1 MDYKY
6 RLNETMGKSWKIKLM
21 INDIF
26 NTARKNHFTLYSG
39 VREFEI
45 QKLSNTRSVE
55 CTLRYNYYMQHSVL
69 IKTATIYN
77 YNFQNYNY
85 KIIFF
90 NKNFFVP

>member
-45 QKLSNTRSVE
+45 QTLSHTRSVE
-55 CTLRYNYYMQHSVL
+55 CTLRYSFNT
-69 IKTATIYN
+69 IKSK
-77 YNFQNYNY
+77 Y
-85 KIIFF
+85 KGKGAG
-90 NKNFFVP
+90 NKEKDRL

>member
-6 RLNETMGKSWKIKLM
+6 RFNETMGKSWKIKLM

-45 QKLSNTRSVE
+45 
-55 CTLRYNYYMQHSVL
+55 
-69 IKTATIYN
+69 
-77 YNFQNYNY
+77 
-85 KIIFF
+85 
-90 NKNFFVP
+90 